1 MTPFPIRSNPTAK
14 IVCGVRS
21 PYLIGIKRDKFEKQ
35 QLGGCQEWEGIG
47 GNLLLGGREREREK
61 EGREFLEEVLKLS
74 EELKKEDDGYG
85 RVT

>member
-1 MTPFPIRSNPTAK
+1 MRRDWWELIIRGK
-14 IVCGVRS
+14 
-21 PYLIGIKRDKFEKQ
+21 
-35 QLGGCQEWEGIG
+35 
-47 GNLLLGGREREREK
+47 REREREK